1 VTTITAPSPSTW
13 SPMPGAHYL
22 HPQRSTRVPRRYV
35 FIDTEAYRD
44 TGPDEELQTW
54 RLGVSACVK
63 WRPQSGTWSPVV
75 PVRHDTPED
84 LWREVTEFARKDAR
98 TVVVAHNMAYD
109 LRISRGLE
117 VLPQMGWDVTKLSL
131 TARHITVDLERDHR
145 HLVLVD
151 STTVVPRTMAT
162 IGDWKG
168 DPKPVLPAN
177 DAPECLLW
185 DRCVADVELLAWAYM
200 EVVDWLRRDDLGC
213 WARTGAGMGWST
225 MLRGFL
231 RDGVLVHGDSAH
243 HELEGRSSYAGRC
256 EVWRWGKQTAGPF
269 TEWDYELAYAGV
281 MRDESLPTVYQ
292 GQVFGVPV
300 ADMVATSA
308 TDAYLCQARVETTAP
323 VLPWRDDRGVLWPVG
338 RFEGF
343 WWHWELAAAI
353 EAGAAVELGWAHHY
367 RSSPWLADWAW
378 WVTELVSDRS
388 SGEARVRGAVAK
400 HWQRSLVGRSAM
412 RYAAWEERGE
422 AWEQGLHYWPLVQH
436 ETGKRG
442 AAVMLGNRRF
452 EAWEQ
457 RFWDSAL
464 PQLLSSVM
472 AHCRVRL
479 WRAMAVAGHSHLVY
493 LDSDC
498 LVTDP
503 VGSARLAAATAA
515 GELPGLRIKG
525 VHPDLCPIAPQLIE
539 GSTYRKLAGVPRAA
553 TRTGEYSYDGERWEG
568 IKSTLAGGSPGSVKV
583 AKLHQTI
590 RPTDWR
596 RAHLDGGRTRPYE
609 VIDGTRELP
618 ATVRP

>member
-1 VTTITAPSPSTW
+1 MTLTAPSPTGFT
-13 SPMPGAHYL
+13 PLPGAHYL
-22 HPQRSTRVPRRYV
+22 HPQRSSRIPRRFV

-44 TGPDEELQTW
+44 SGPDEELQTW
-54 RLGVSACVK
+54 RLGASASVK
-63 WRPQSGTWSPVV
+63 WRPDSGTWSPVE

-117 VLPQMGWDVTKLSL
+117 ILPQLGWEVTKLSL
-131 TARHITVDLERDHR
+131 TARHITVDLQHDRR

-151 STTVVPRTMAT
+151 SYTVIPRSMAT
-162 IGDWKG
+162 VGDWKG
-168 DPKPVLPAN
+168 EPKPVLPAD
-177 DAPECLLW
+177 DAPDALWW
-185 DRCVADVELLAWAYM
+185 DRCVRDVELLAWAYM

-225 MLRGFL
+225 MLRGHL
-231 RDGVLVHGDSAH
+231 HEGVLVHGDQ
-243 HELEGRSSYAGRC
+243 ELHDAEGRSSYAGRC
-256 EVWRWGKQTAGPF
+256 EVWKWGKQTFGPYA
-269 TEWDYELAYAGV
+269 EWDYELAYAGV
-281 MRDESLPTVYQ
+281 MRDESLPTVYR
-292 GQVFGVPV
+292 GQVFGVPLV
-300 ADMVATSA
+300 EMGATTA
-308 TDAYLCQARVETTAP
+308 TDAYLVQATVETDTP
-323 VLPWRDDRGVLWPVG
+323 MLPWRDNRGVLWPVG
-338 RFEGF
+338 RFEGY
-343 WWHWELAAAI
+343 WWHWELLAAI
-353 EAGAAVELGWAHHY
+353 EAGAAVQARWAHHY
-367 RSSPWLADWAW
+367 GASPWLADWAW
-378 WVTELVSDRS
+378 WVTDLVADRS
-388 SGEARVRGAVAK
+388 TPEARVRGAAAK

-422 AWEQGLHYWPLVQH
+422 AWEHGLHYWPMVDH

-442 AAVMLGNRRF
+442 AAVMLGDRRW

-457 RFWDSAL
+457 RWWDSAL

-479 WRAMAVAGHSHLVY
+479 WRAMAVAGHDHLVY

-503 VGSARLAAATAA
+503 VGSARLAEATAA

-525 VHPDLCPIAPQLIE
+525 VHPDLTPIAPQLIE
-539 GSTYRKLAGVPRAA
+539 GSTYRKLAGVPRGA
-553 TRTGEYSYDGERWEG
+553 TRSGEYEYDGERWEG
-568 IKSTLAGGSPGSVKV
+568 IKGSLGGDRPDAVKV

-590 RPTDWR
+590 RPVDWR
-596 RAHLDGGRTRPYE
+596 RAHLDGGRTRPYA
-609 VIDGTRELP
+609 ITDGAREMP
-618 ATVRP
+618 ATVRT